1 MEKDVLDYVIEKT
14 QELISALTCSAE
26 TKAAAQAWLDTVGT
40 DRQADETKKYIAKLE
55 VDIMP
60 IDNLIG
66 FVSSEAGSAYFGEE
80 TAKNIAAHAEQ
91 LKAAGAKYCDCPACL
106 AVAAIL
112 VKKDA
117 LCKIITTG
125 HVEVI
130 K

>member
-1 MEKDVLDYVIEKT
+1 MEKDVLNYVIEKT
-14 QELISALTCSAE
+14 QELISAPTCSAE
-26 TKAAAQAWLDTVGT
+26 T
-40 DRQADETKKYIAKLE
+40 
-55 VDIMP
+55 
-60 IDNLIG
+60 
-66 FVSSEAGSAYFGEE
+66 
-80 TAKNIAAHAEQ
+80 
-91 LKAAGAKYCDCPACL
+91 KAAGAKYCDCPACL